1 MTNGA
6 NPIPAYLEWPG
17 FAGVAGFVYVELSS
31 ILFLEPASS
40 TKPQFPSVNDV
51 GLRVT
56 KGAGFTL
63 LCPAQAFPVATYR

>member
-17 FAGVAGFVYVELSS
+17 VTDFVYIKLSS